1 MTQTVLNRYEATPN
15 GDIVIDVAAAKVEDL
30 YNDYDKCSPY
40 IRRDLDRE
48 LVDYLIDCAK
58 EIRPKRF
65 VIRFT
70 LAHFPDQTKQARV
83 CRSIDS
89 YFLYLGEVERHKG
102 LQMLRKSAALLLIGL
117 IILSLSI
124 SLHQALGD
132 ARTVMESVVAEGLTI
147 AAWVALWEALAALV
161 LEWLPQQRNL
171 SLFKGLA
178 GAKVVFR
185 SEQAGGV
192 EHLG

>member
-1 MTQTVLNRYEATPN
+1 MTQTVLNRYETTPN

-83 CRSIDS
+83 CRSIGS

-102 LQMLRKSAALLLIGL
+102 LRILRKSAALLLIGL

-161 LEWLPQQRNL
+161 LEWLPQQRSL
-171 SLFKGLA
+171 PLFKGLS
-178 GAKVVFR
+178 GANVVFR
-185 SEQAGGV
+185 SEQADGV

>member
-1 MTQTVLNRYEATPN
+1 MTQTVLNRYETTPK
-15 GDIVIDVAAAKVEDL
+15 GDVVIDVAATRVEDL

-40 IRRDLDRE
+40 IRRDLERE

-58 EIRPKRF
+58 EIRPRRF

-70 LAHFPDQTKQARV
+70 LGHFPDQTKQARV
-83 CRSIDS
+83 CRSINA
-89 YFLYLGEVERHKG
+89 YFMYLDEVERQKG
-102 LQMLRKSAALLLIGL
+102 RQILRKSAALLLIGL
-117 IILSLSI
+117 MILSLSV

-178 GAKVVFR
+178 SASVVFR
-185 SEQAGGV
+185 SEQAGGA